1 MSDESRRNRENIT
14 GNPEH
19 VEGEI
24 RKATKPT
31 AVTPPPTSDTIVTP
45 PVSGPEPALPNR
57 RVQSKKLRCHSKKA
71 NDATSGDPR
80 LRSIYEYWT
89 RA

>member
-31 AVTPPPTSDTIVTP
+31 AVTPLSD
-45 PVSGPEPALPNR
+45 ERHDRYRYPAGIG
-57 RVQSKKLRCHSKKA
+57 S
-71 NDATSGDPR
+71 
-80 LRSIYEYWT
+80 
-89 RA
+89 

>member
-45 PVSGPEPALPNR
+45 PVSGPEPAPSQPTSPIEKASVPLEKGER
-57 RVQSKKLRCHSKKA
+57 RNER
-71 NDATSGDPR
+71 
-80 LRSIYEYWT
+80 
-89 RA
+89 